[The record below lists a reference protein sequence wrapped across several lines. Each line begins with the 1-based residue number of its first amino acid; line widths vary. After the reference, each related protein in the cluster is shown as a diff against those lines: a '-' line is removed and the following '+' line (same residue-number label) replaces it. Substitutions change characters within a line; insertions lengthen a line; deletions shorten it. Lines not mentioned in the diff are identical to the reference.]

1 MHAHDPAPHSAH
13 SHSHN
18 ENLHG
23 IFLHIAAD
31 AGGSLAVILSTA
43 ANIYRPHFLWDP
55 LATIIIAIL
64 IFAAAVPLVKSSG
77 QKLLLVVPEE
87 VEYVLKITLQDLS
100 DLRGV
105 VGYTV
110 PRFWLGEAK
119 GDVGAHVHVHTHGHD
134 HGDHI
139 HHGHYDH
146 DQDHHADEHSGKKII
161 LGVIHI
167 IAEPTADLL
176 EVQERVEVFFRQ
188 RNMYLVVQVERE
200 GDECWCHHSGA
211 ESD

>member
-1 MHAHDPAPHSAH
+1 
-13 SHSHN
+13 
-18 ENLHG
+18 
-23 IFLHIAAD
+23 
-31 AGGSLAVILSTA
+31 
-43 ANIYRPHFLWDP
+43 
-55 LATIIIAIL
+55 
-64 IFAAAVPLVKSSG
+64 LVKSSG